1 MTRKSGSPAP
11 YNRDTGFWRGL
22 IQQGQLVVRLIGDRR
37 VSFWLKTIPILAVGY
52 LLWPADLIPGAIV
65 PVLGAMDD
73 LAALLLG
80 FKVFI
85 ELCPQDVVAEHR
97 AKLAGEVYEADNTI
111 DGEVNPVED
120 DSPAP
125 GPVIDLD

>member
-1 MTRKSGSPAP
+1 VTRKSGSPAP
-11 YNRDTGFWRGL
+11 YNRDLGFWRGL
-22 IQQGQLVVRLIGDRR
+22 ILQGQLVARLIGDRR
-37 VSFWLKTIPILAVGY
+37 VSFWLKSIPIVSLGY

-73 LAALLLG
+73 LAAVLLG

-85 ELCPQDVVAEHR
+85 EMCPQDVVAEHR
-97 AKLAGEVYEADNTI
+97 AMLAGDAYEADNTI

-120 DSPAP
+120 DSPAT
-125 GPVIDLD
+125 GTVIDLD

>member
-11 YNRDTGFWRGL
+11 YNRDLGFWRGL
-22 IQQGQLVVRLIGDRR
+22 IQQGQLVARLFGDRR
-37 VSFWLKTIPILAVGY
+37 VSFWLKSIPIVSLGY

-85 ELCPQDVVAEHR
+85 EMCPQDVVEEHR
-97 AKLAGEVYEADNTI
+97 ARLAGEIYEADNTI
-111 DGEVNPVED
+111 DGEVTPVED
-120 DSPAP
+120 DSPAT